1 MCMNMGDNIIV
12 RLKEISLNVSK
23 HFDAFDYFKR
33 ACKYEN
39 PRRALNLLFTRAIE
53 ITDAMMKL
61 VPPEL
66 KDMVVQYK
74 KDYELWKAHKEN
86 RHVLIEGASPY
97 RYIDGEAVDDEES
110 DDDVYGY
117 DEYGSYE
124 YGSGPDDEL
133 WSESGDEL
141 WSESYDKLRSR
152 SGPDNKLFRNDQNDE
167 RKIDENGRYRWYQ
180 RRAGSLY
187 CGLYAIQHL
196 LNDERITKQTLDAL
210 SSNTTQLPGV
220 KEADVAEQKSIQS
233 SDLVNRNGNYNINV
247 LSTALNNIGYVTRVL
262 YRKNNLERFRTD
274 PNVVGII
281 ANRGRAHWYAYRII
295 ERQWQECDS
304 LNLSRPFP
312 IVTSAAIA
320 NEPYVNTLLVVIQP
334 PGVDL
339 EWVPQANRMRLAQ
352 LFYEIQN
359 Q

>member
-1 MCMNMGDNIIV
+1 MNMGDDIIV
-12 RLKEISLNVSK
+12 HLRKISMNVSK
-23 HFDAFDYFKR
+23 RFDAFDYFKR

-39 PRRALNLLFTRAIE
+39 PRRALNLLFTRAIV

-97 RYIDGEAVDDEES
+97 RYIDGVAVDDEEYGT
-110 DDDVYGY
+110 DDDGYGYDVYGY
-117 DEYGSYE
+117 NVYESGSDEYGSDE

-133 WSESGDEL
+133 WSVSD
-141 WSESYDKLRSR
+141 DKS
-152 SGPDNKLFRNDQNDE
+152 FRNDQNDE
-167 RKIDENGRYRWYQ
+167 RKIDVNGRYRWYQ

-196 LNDERITKQTLDAL
+196 LNDERITMQTLDAL

-220 KEADVAEQKSIQS
+220 KEADVVEQKSIQS

-262 YRKNNLERFRTD
+262 YRKNNLEQFRTD

-312 IVTSAAIA
+312 IVTSVAIA
-320 NEPYVNTLLVVIQP
+320 NDQHVNTLLVVIQP

-339 EWVPQANRMRLAQ
+339 SWVPQANRMRLAQ

>member
-1 MCMNMGDNIIV
+1 MLFMTMDADKFIQHLEKV
-12 RLKEISLNVSK
+12 AVEIDTP
-23 HFDAFDYFKR
+23 FDVEKDFER
-33 ACKYEN
+33 ACKIG
-39 PRRALNLLFTRAIE
+39 PRAIE
-53 ITDAMMKL
+53 LILLRAIEFTDEMMQKI
-61 VPPEL
+61 PEES
-66 KDMVVQYK
+66 KGEVEQYK
-74 KDYELWKAHKEN
+74 KDYELWKLRSSEIDIDSYPEAD
-86 RHVLIEGASPY
+86 PY
-97 RYIDGEAVDDEES
+97 RIIDGESVVQCTES
-110 DDDVYGY
+110 DDSDGDGIWGDDGDGWGDVGV
-117 DEYGSYE
+117 
-124 YGSGPDDEL
+124 DDVIYSQIVEQ
-133 WSESGDEL
+133 G
-141 WSESYDKLRSR
+141 
-152 SGPDNKLFRNDQNDE
+152 DE
-167 RKIDENGRYRWYQ
+167 RKTDENGRYRWYQ

-220 KEADVAEQKSIQS
+220 MEADVAEQKSIQS
-233 SDLVNRNGNYNINV
+233 SDLLNRNGNYNINV

-262 YRKNNLERFRTD
+262 YRKNNLEQFLED

-320 NEPYVNTLLVVIQP
+320 NDQHVNTLLVVIQP

-339 EWVPQANRMRLAQ
+339 SWVPQANRMRLAQ

-359 Q
+359 P